1 MVLKLSMK
9 IIIHRY
15 VHLKELLESLGALFI
30 ASIIAIPILTIFYMA
45 LSSEKNIW
53 PHLSSTV
60 LPGYII
66 TTLIVL
72 SGVGVITL
80 IIGIGL
86 AWVITVYDFPMRR
99 TLEWLCLIPLAMP
112 TYIIAYTYGE
122 IFDYPG
128 FLQSALRFI
137 FGWQSS
143 KDYWFP
149 NIYSTGGV
157 IFVMSFVL
165 YPYIYLTS
173 RAAFLRQSM
182 TLIEVSNT
190 LGYSLSSSFFRVA
203 LPMARPAIIIGLI
216 LVMMES
222 MNEFAAFEY
231 YGVNTLSVGVYVT
244 WLEKNN
250 LSGAAQIA
258 IFMLIFIFLL
268 MLIERKLRNK
278 RSFVQ
283 KNNNTIATNRYKLT
297 GIRAYMLLIICLLPI
312 MIGFIFP
319 SIVLID
325 FIIQRYYEID
335 IIKYITLVF
344 NSIYL
349 SSFAAI
355 LTLIISI
362 YLVNVSFSSNNFII
376 KLSIGISRLGYAL
389 PGVVLALGIIVPMI
403 TFDNFLKSLL
413 GDFFG
418 ITTGLIISGTAIG
431 VLYAYIVRF
440 LTIAYG
446 TIESGFSTLN
456 PDLGD
461 AARVLGRSRLETLV
475 GIQLPIIKPA
485 LIAAVLLVFVDSM
498 KELPATLLL
507 RPFNFDT
514 LATHVY
520 TYASLSAL
528 EDAALPAL
536 TIVAVGIIPIIVIN
550 RVLMSS
556 TKS

>member
-1 MVLKLSMK
+1 MK
-9 IIIHRY
+9 ALIKNVDI
-15 VHLKELLESLGALFI
+15 KELLESLGALFI
-30 ASIIAIPILTIFYMA
+30 AAIIAIPILTIFYMA

-60 LPGYII
+60 LPGYIT

-72 SGVGVITL
+72 FGVGLITL
-80 IIGIGL
+80 VLGIGL
-86 AWVITVYDFPMRR
+86 AWIVTVYNFPFRR
-99 TLEWLCLIPLAMP
+99 ILEWLCLIPLAMP

-128 FLQSALRFI
+128 FLQSSLRFI
-137 FGWQSS
+137 FGWQSY

-149 NIYSTGGV
+149 DIYSNGGV

-165 YPYIYLTS
+165 YPYVYLTS
-173 RAAFLRQSM
+173 RAAFLRQSIS
-182 TLIEVSNT
+182 LIEVSNT
-190 LGYSLSSSFFRVA
+190 LGYSLTSSFFRIA

-231 YGVNTLSVGVYVT
+231 YGVNTLSVGVYIT

-258 IFMLIFIFLL
+258 IFMLIFVFLL
-268 MLIERKLRNK
+268 MIIERKLRNK

-283 KNNNTIATNRYKLT
+283 KNNNTLAINRVQLV
-297 GIRAYMLLIICLLPI
+297 GLRAYIISMICFLPI
-312 MIGFIFP
+312 LIGFIFP
-319 SIVLID
+319 SIVLLD

-335 IIKYITLVF
+335 IIKYLHLVL

-349 SSFAAI
+349 SSFAAF
-355 LTLIISI
+355 LTLVISI
-362 YLVNVSFSSNNFII
+362 YLINVSISSNNFII
-376 KLSIGISRLGYAL
+376 KLSIGVSRLGYAL
-389 PGVVLALGIIVPMI
+389 PGVVLALGIIVPVI
-403 TFDNFLKSLL
+403 TVDNFLKGLI
-413 GDFFG
+413 GDVFG
-418 ITTGLIISGTAIG
+418 ISMGLIISGTAIG

-446 TIESGFSTLN
+446 TIESGFSALN
-456 PDLGD
+456 PDLG
-461 AARVLGRSRLETLV
+461 AASRVLGRSRIQTLL

-528 EDAALPAL
+528 EDAALPAM
-536 TIVAVGIIPIIVIN
+536 TIVAVGIIPIIFIN
-550 RVLMSS
+550 RVLMRSIGS
-556 TKS
+556 

>member
-1 MVLKLSMK
+1 MK
-9 IIIHRY
+9 ALIKNVDI
-15 VHLKELLESLGALFI
+15 KELLESLGALFI
-30 ASIIAIPILTIFYMA
+30 AAIIAIPILTIFYMA

-72 SGVGVITL
+72 FGVGLITL
-80 IIGIGL
+80 VIGIGL
-86 AWVITVYDFPMRR
+86 AWIVTVYNFPFRR
-99 TLEWLCLIPLAMP
+99 ILEWLCLIPLAMP

-128 FLQSALRFI
+128 FLQSSLRFI
-137 FGWQSS
+137 FGWQSY

-149 NIYSTGGV
+149 DIYSNGGV

-165 YPYIYLTS
+165 YPYVYLTS
-173 RAAFLRQSM
+173 RAAFLRQSIS
-182 TLIEVSNT
+182 LIEVSST
-190 LGYSLSSSFFRVA
+190 LGYSLTSSFFRIA

-258 IFMLIFIFLL
+258 IFMLIFVFLL
-268 MLIERKLRNK
+268 MIIERKLRNK

-283 KNNNTIATNRYKLT
+283 KNNNTLAINRVQLV
-297 GIRAYMLLIICLLPI
+297 GLRAYIISMICFLPI
-312 MIGFIFP
+312 LIGFIFP
-319 SIVLID
+319 SIVLLD

-335 IIKYITLVF
+335 IIKYLHLVL

-349 SSFAAI
+349 SSFAAF
-355 LTLIISI
+355 LTLVISI
-362 YLVNVSFSSNNFII
+362 YLINVSISSNNFII
-376 KLSIGISRLGYAL
+376 KLSIGVSRLGYAL
-389 PGVVLALGIIVPMI
+389 PGVVLALGIIVPVI
-403 TFDNFLKSLL
+403 TVDNFLKGLI
-413 GDFFG
+413 GDVFG
-418 ITTGLIISGTAIG
+418 ISMGLIISGTAIG

-446 TIESGFSTLN
+446 TIESGFSALN
-456 PDLGD
+456 PDLG
-461 AARVLGRSRLETLV
+461 AASRVLGRSRIQTLL

-520 TYASLSAL
+520 TYASLSSL
-528 EDAALPAL
+528 EDAALPAM
-536 TIVAVGIIPIIVIN
+536 TIVAVGIIPIIFIN
-550 RVLMSS
+550 RVLMRSIGS
-556 TKS
+556 

>member
-1 MVLKLSMK
+1 MK
-9 IIIHRY
+9 ALIKNVDI
-15 VHLKELLESLGALFI
+15 KELLESLGALFI
-30 ASIIAIPILTIFYMA
+30 AAIIAIPILTIFYMA

-72 SGVGVITL
+72 FGVGLITL
-80 IIGIGL
+80 VIGIGL
-86 AWVITVYDFPMRR
+86 AWIVTVYNFPFRR
-99 TLEWLCLIPLAMP
+99 ILEWLCLIPLAMP

-128 FLQSALRFI
+128 FLQSSLRFI
-137 FGWQSS
+137 FGWQSY

-149 NIYSTGGV
+149 DIYSNGGV

-165 YPYIYLTS
+165 YPYVYLTS
-173 RAAFLRQSM
+173 RAAFLRQSIS
-182 TLIEVSNT
+182 LIEVSST
-190 LGYSLSSSFFRVA
+190 LGYSLTSSFFRIA

-258 IFMLIFIFLL
+258 IFMLIFVFLL
-268 MLIERKLRNK
+268 MIIERKLRNK

-283 KNNNTIATNRYKLT
+283 KNNNTLAINRVQLV
-297 GIRAYMLLIICLLPI
+297 GLRAYIISMICFLPI
-312 MIGFIFP
+312 LIGFIFP
-319 SIVLID
+319 SIVLLD

-335 IIKYITLVF
+335 IIKYLQLVL

-349 SSFAAI
+349 SSFAAF
-355 LTLIISI
+355 LTLVISI
-362 YLVNVSFSSNNFII
+362 YLINVSISSNNFII
-376 KLSIGISRLGYAL
+376 KLSIGVSRLGYAL
-389 PGVVLALGIIVPMI
+389 PGVVLALGIIVPVI
-403 TFDNFLKSLL
+403 TVDNFLKGLI
-413 GDFFG
+413 GDVFG
-418 ITTGLIISGTAIG
+418 ISMGLIISGTAIG

-446 TIESGFSTLN
+446 TIESGFSALN
-456 PDLGD
+456 PDLG
-461 AARVLGRSRLETLV
+461 AASRVLGRSRIQTLL

-498 KELPATLLL
+498 KEFPATLLL

-520 TYASLSAL
+520 TYASLSSL
-528 EDAALPAL
+528 EDAALPAM
-536 TIVAVGIIPIIVIN
+536 TIVAVGIIPIIFIN
-550 RVLMSS
+550 RVLMRSIGS
-556 TKS
+556 

>member
-1 MVLKLSMK
+1 MKL
-9 IIIHRY
+9 ITNRY
-15 VHLKELLESLGALFI
+15 INLRELLESLGALFI
-30 ASIIAIPILTIFYMA
+30 AGIISVPILTIFYMA
-45 LSSEKNIW
+45 LSSDKNIW

-72 SGVGVITL
+72 FGVGLITL
-80 IIGIGL
+80 IIGVGL
-86 AWVITVYDFPMRR
+86 AWAVTIFDFPFRK

-122 IFDYPG
+122 MFDYAGLP
-128 FLQSALRFI
+128 QSILRNL
-137 FGWQSS
+137 FGWQSI

-149 NIYSTGGV
+149 DIYTTGGA
-157 IFVMSFVL
+157 IFVISFVL

-173 RAAFLRQSM
+173 RAAFLRQSV
-182 TLIEVSNT
+182 TLIEVSHT
-190 LGYSLSSSFFRVA
+190 LGYSLKASFFRVA

-216 LVMMES
+216 LVMMEC

-244 WLEKNN
+244 WLEKNS
-250 LSGAAQIA
+250 LGGAAQIA
-258 IFMLIFIFLL
+258 IFMLLFVFS
-268 MLIERKLRNK
+268 LILVERKLRNN

-283 KNNNTIATNRYKLT
+283 NNKNTIANNRVKLD
-297 GIRAYMLLIICLLPI
+297 GLKPYFILFICLLPI

-335 IIKYITLVF
+335 IYKYMHLVF

-355 LTLIISI
+355 LTLVISI
-362 YLVNVSFSSNNFII
+362 YLVNVYYSSNNLII

-389 PGVVLALGIIVPMI
+389 PGVVIALGIIVPII
-403 TFDNFLKSLL
+403 TFDNFLKNLF
-413 GDFFG
+413 GNFFG
-418 ITTGLIISGTAIG
+418 ISMGLIISGTAIG
-431 VLYAYIVRF
+431 VLYAYIIRF

-456 PDLGD
+456 PDLSS
-461 AARVLGRSRLETLV
+461 AARVLGRSRFEALV

-485 LIAAVLLVFVDSM
+485 IIAAVLLVFVDSM

-528 EDAALPAL
+528 EEAALPAM
-536 TIVAVGIIPIIVIN
+536 TIVLAGIIPIILIN
-550 RVLMSS
+550 RVLMRNTVS
-556 TKS
+556 

>member
-1 MVLKLSMK
+1 MK
-9 IIIHRY
+9 ALIKNVDI
-15 VHLKELLESLGALFI
+15 KELLESLGALFI
-30 ASIIAIPILTIFYMA
+30 AAIIAIPILTIFYMA

-72 SGVGVITL
+72 FGVGLITL
-80 IIGIGL
+80 VIGIGL
-86 AWVITVYDFPMRR
+86 AWIVTVYNFPFRR
-99 TLEWLCLIPLAMP
+99 ILEWLCLIPLAMP

-128 FLQSALRFI
+128 FLQSSLRFI
-137 FGWQSS
+137 FGWQSY

-149 NIYSTGGV
+149 DIYSNGGV

-165 YPYIYLTS
+165 YPYVYLTS
-173 RAAFLRQSM
+173 RAAFLRQSIS
-182 TLIEVSNT
+182 LIEVSST
-190 LGYSLSSSFFRVA
+190 LGYSLTSSFFRIA

-258 IFMLIFIFLL
+258 IFMLIFVFLL
-268 MLIERKLRNK
+268 MIIERKLRNK

-283 KNNNTIATNRYKLT
+283 KNNNTLAINRVQLV
-297 GIRAYMLLIICLLPI
+297 GLRAYIISMICFLPI
-312 MIGFIFP
+312 LIGFIFP
-319 SIVLID
+319 SIVLLD

-335 IIKYITLVF
+335 ITKYLQLVL

-349 SSFAAI
+349 SSFAAF
-355 LTLIISI
+355 LTLVISI
-362 YLVNVSFSSNNFII
+362 YLINVSISSNNFII
-376 KLSIGISRLGYAL
+376 KLSIGVSRLGYAL
-389 PGVVLALGIIVPMI
+389 PGVVLALGIIVPVI
-403 TFDNFLKSLL
+403 TVDNFLKGLI
-413 GDFFG
+413 GDVFG
-418 ITTGLIISGTAIG
+418 ISMGLIISGTAIG

-446 TIESGFSTLN
+446 TIESGFSALN
-456 PDLGD
+456 PDLG
-461 AARVLGRSRLETLV
+461 AASRVLGRSRIQTLL

-520 TYASLSAL
+520 TYASLSSL
-528 EDAALPAL
+528 EDAALPAM
-536 TIVAVGIIPIIVIN
+536 TIVAVGIIPIIFIN
-550 RVLMSS
+550 RVLMRSIGS
-556 TKS
+556 

>member
-1 MVLKLSMK
+1 MK
-9 IIIHRY
+9 ALIKNVDI
-15 VHLKELLESLGALFI
+15 KELLESLGALFI
-30 ASIIAIPILTIFYMA
+30 AAIIAIPILTIFYMA

-72 SGVGVITL
+72 FGVGLITL
-80 IIGIGL
+80 VIGIGL
-86 AWVITVYDFPMRR
+86 AWIVTVYNFPFRR
-99 TLEWLCLIPLAMP
+99 ILEWLCLIPLAMP

-128 FLQSALRFI
+128 FLQSSLRFI
-137 FGWQSS
+137 FGWQSY

-149 NIYSTGGV
+149 DIYSNGGV

-165 YPYIYLTS
+165 YPYVYLTS
-173 RAAFLRQSM
+173 RAAFLRQSIS
-182 TLIEVSNT
+182 LIEVSST
-190 LGYSLSSSFFRVA
+190 LGYSLTSSFFRIA

-231 YGVNTLSVGVYVT
+231 YGVNTLSVGVYIT

-258 IFMLIFIFLL
+258 IFMLIFVFLL
-268 MLIERKLRNK
+268 MIIERKLRNK

-283 KNNNTIATNRYKLT
+283 KNNNTLAINRVQLV
-297 GIRAYMLLIICLLPI
+297 GLRAYIISMICFLPI
-312 MIGFIFP
+312 LIGFIFP
-319 SIVLID
+319 SIVLLD

-335 IIKYITLVF
+335 IIKYLHLVL

-349 SSFAAI
+349 SSFAAF
-355 LTLIISI
+355 LTLVISI
-362 YLVNVSFSSNNFII
+362 YLINVSISSNNFII
-376 KLSIGISRLGYAL
+376 KLSIGVSRLGYAL
-389 PGVVLALGIIVPMI
+389 PGVVLALGIIVPVI
-403 TFDNFLKSLL
+403 TVDNFLKGLI
-413 GDFFG
+413 GDVFG
-418 ITTGLIISGTAIG
+418 ISMGLIISGTAIG

-446 TIESGFSTLN
+446 TIESGFSALN
-456 PDLGD
+456 PDLG
-461 AARVLGRSRLETLV
+461 AASRVLGRSRIQTLL

-520 TYASLSAL
+520 TYASLSSL
-528 EDAALPAL
+528 EDAALPAM
-536 TIVAVGIIPIIVIN
+536 TIVAVGIIPIIFIN
-550 RVLMSS
+550 RVLMRSIGS
-556 TKS
+556 

>member
-1 MVLKLSMK
+1 MK
-9 IIIHRY
+9 ALIKNVDI
-15 VHLKELLESLGALFI
+15 KELLESLGALFI
-30 ASIIAIPILTIFYMA
+30 AAIIAIPILTIFYMA

-60 LPGYII
+60 LPGYIV

-72 SGVGVITL
+72 FGVGLITL
-80 IIGIGL
+80 VIGIGL
-86 AWVITVYDFPMRR
+86 AWIVTVYNFPFRR
-99 TLEWLCLIPLAMP
+99 ILEWLCLIPLAMP

-128 FLQSALRFI
+128 FLQSSLRFI
-137 FGWQSS
+137 FGWQSY

-149 NIYSTGGV
+149 DIYSNGGV

-165 YPYIYLTS
+165 YPYVYLTS
-173 RAAFLRQSM
+173 RAAFLRQSIS
-182 TLIEVSNT
+182 LIEVSNT
-190 LGYSLSSSFFRVA
+190 LGYSLTSSFFRIA

-258 IFMLIFIFLL
+258 IFMLIFVFLL
-268 MLIERKLRNK
+268 MIIERKLRNK

-283 KNNNTIATNRYKLT
+283 KNNNTLAINRVQLV
-297 GIRAYMLLIICLLPI
+297 GLRAYMVSMICFLPI
-312 MIGFIFP
+312 LIGFIFP
-319 SIVLID
+319 SIVLLD

-335 IIKYITLVF
+335 IIKYLHLVL

-349 SSFAAI
+349 SSFAAF
-355 LTLIISI
+355 LTLVISI
-362 YLVNVSFSSNNFII
+362 YLINVSISSNNFII
-376 KLSIGISRLGYAL
+376 KLSIGVSRLGYAL
-389 PGVVLALGIIVPMI
+389 PGVVLALGIIVPVI
-403 TFDNFLKSLL
+403 TVDNFLKGLI
-413 GDFFG
+413 GDVFG
-418 ITTGLIISGTAIG
+418 ISMGLIISGTAIG

-446 TIESGFSTLN
+446 TIESGFSALN
-456 PDLGD
+456 PDLG
-461 AARVLGRSRLETLV
+461 AASRVLGRSRIQTLL

-528 EDAALPAL
+528 EDAALPAM
-536 TIVAVGIIPIIVIN
+536 TIVAVGIVPIIFIN
-550 RVLMSS
+550 RVLMRSIGS
-556 TKS
+556 

>member
-1 MVLKLSMK
+1 MK
-9 IIIHRY
+9 ALIKNVDI
-15 VHLKELLESLGALFI
+15 KELLESLGALFI
-30 ASIIAIPILTIFYMA
+30 AAIIAIPILTIFYMA

-72 SGVGVITL
+72 FGVGLITL
-80 IIGIGL
+80 VLGIGL
-86 AWVITVYDFPMRR
+86 AWIVTVYNFPFRR
-99 TLEWLCLIPLAMP
+99 ILEWLCLIPLAMP

-128 FLQSALRFI
+128 FLQSSLRFI
-137 FGWQSS
+137 FGWQSY

-149 NIYSTGGV
+149 DIYSNGGV

-165 YPYIYLTS
+165 YPYVYLTS
-173 RAAFLRQSM
+173 RAAFLRQSIS
-182 TLIEVSNT
+182 LIEVSNT
-190 LGYSLSSSFFRVA
+190 LGYSLTSSFFRIA

-231 YGVNTLSVGVYVT
+231 YGVNTLSVGVYIT

-258 IFMLIFIFLL
+258 IFMLIFVFLL
-268 MLIERKLRNK
+268 MIIERKLRNK

-283 KNNNTIATNRYKLT
+283 KNNNTLAINRVQLV
-297 GIRAYMLLIICLLPI
+297 GLRAYIISMICFLPI
-312 MIGFIFP
+312 LIGFIFP
-319 SIVLID
+319 SIVLLD

-335 IIKYITLVF
+335 IIKYLHLVL

-349 SSFAAI
+349 SSFAAF
-355 LTLIISI
+355 LTLVISI
-362 YLVNVSFSSNNFII
+362 YLINVSISSNNFII
-376 KLSIGISRLGYAL
+376 KLSIGVSRLGYAL
-389 PGVVLALGIIVPMI
+389 PGVVLALGIIVPVI
-403 TFDNFLKSLL
+403 TVDNFLKGLI
-413 GDFFG
+413 GDVFG
-418 ITTGLIISGTAIG
+418 ISMGLIISGTAIG

-446 TIESGFSTLN
+446 TIESGFSALN
-456 PDLGD
+456 PDLG
-461 AARVLGRSRLETLV
+461 AASRVLGRSRIQTLL

-528 EDAALPAL
+528 EDAALPAM
-536 TIVAVGIIPIIVIN
+536 TIVAVGIIPIIFIN
-550 RVLMSS
+550 RVLMRSIGS
-556 TKS
+556 

>member
-1 MVLKLSMK
+1 MK
-9 IIIHRY
+9 ALIKNVDI
-15 VHLKELLESLGALFI
+15 KELLESLGALFI
-30 ASIIAIPILTIFYMA
+30 AAIIAIPILTIFYMA

-72 SGVGVITL
+72 FGVGLITL
-80 IIGIGL
+80 VIGIGL
-86 AWVITVYDFPMRR
+86 AWIVTVYNFPFRR
-99 TLEWLCLIPLAMP
+99 ILEWLCLIPLAMP

-128 FLQSALRFI
+128 FLQSSLRFI
-137 FGWQSS
+137 FGWQSY

-149 NIYSTGGV
+149 DIYSNGGV

-165 YPYIYLTS
+165 YPYVYLTS
-173 RAAFLRQSM
+173 RAAFLRQSIS
-182 TLIEVSNT
+182 LIEVSST
-190 LGYSLSSSFFRVA
+190 LGYSLTSSFFRIA

-258 IFMLIFIFLL
+258 IFMLIFVFLL
-268 MLIERKLRNK
+268 MIIERKLRNK

-283 KNNNTIATNRYKLT
+283 KNNNTLAINRVQLV
-297 GIRAYMLLIICLLPI
+297 GLRAYIISMICFLPI
-312 MIGFIFP
+312 LIGFIFP
-319 SIVLID
+319 SIVLLD

-335 IIKYITLVF
+335 IIKYLQLVL

-349 SSFAAI
+349 SSFAAF
-355 LTLIISI
+355 LTLVISI
-362 YLVNVSFSSNNFII
+362 YLINVSISSNNFII
-376 KLSIGISRLGYAL
+376 KLSIGVSRLGYAL
-389 PGVVLALGIIVPMI
+389 PGVVLALGIIVPVI
-403 TFDNFLKSLL
+403 TVDNFLKGLI
-413 GDFFG
+413 GDVFG
-418 ITTGLIISGTAIG
+418 ISMGLIISGTAIG

-446 TIESGFSTLN
+446 TIESGFSALN
-456 PDLGD
+456 PDLG
-461 AARVLGRSRLETLV
+461 AASRVLGRSRIQTLL

-520 TYASLSAL
+520 TYASLSSL
-528 EDAALPAL
+528 EDAALPAM
-536 TIVAVGIIPIIVIN
+536 TIVAVGIIPIIFIN
-550 RVLMSS
+550 RVLMRSISS
-556 TKS
+556 

>member
-1 MVLKLSMK
+1 MK
-9 IIIHRY
+9 ALIKNVDI
-15 VHLKELLESLGALFI
+15 KELLESLGALFI
-30 ASIIAIPILTIFYMA
+30 AAIIAIPILTIFYMA

-72 SGVGVITL
+72 FGVGLITL
-80 IIGIGL
+80 VIGIGL
-86 AWVITVYDFPMRR
+86 AWIVTVYNFPFRR
-99 TLEWLCLIPLAMP
+99 ILEWLCLIPLAMP

-128 FLQSALRFI
+128 FLQSSLRFI
-137 FGWQSS
+137 FGWQSY

-149 NIYSTGGV
+149 DIYSNGGV

-165 YPYIYLTS
+165 YPYVYLTS
-173 RAAFLRQSM
+173 RAAFLRQSIS
-182 TLIEVSNT
+182 LIEVSST
-190 LGYSLSSSFFRVA
+190 LGYSLTSSFFRIA

-258 IFMLIFIFLL
+258 IFMLIFVFLL
-268 MLIERKLRNK
+268 MIIERKLRNK

-283 KNNNTIATNRYKLT
+283 KNNNTLAINRVQLV
-297 GIRAYMLLIICLLPI
+297 GLRAYIISMICFLPI
-312 MIGFIFP
+312 LIGFIFP
-319 SIVLID
+319 SIVLLD

-335 IIKYITLVF
+335 IIKYLQLVL

-349 SSFAAI
+349 SSFAAF
-355 LTLIISI
+355 LTLVISI
-362 YLVNVSFSSNNFII
+362 YLINVSISSNNFII
-376 KLSIGISRLGYAL
+376 KLSIGVSRLGYAL
-389 PGVVLALGIIVPMI
+389 PGVVLALGIIVPVI
-403 TFDNFLKSLL
+403 TVDNFLKGLI
-413 GDFFG
+413 GDVFG
-418 ITTGLIISGTAIG
+418 ISMGLIISGTAIG

-446 TIESGFSTLN
+446 TIESGFSALN
-456 PDLGD
+456 PDLG
-461 AARVLGRSRLETLV
+461 AASRVLGRSRIQTLL

-520 TYASLSAL
+520 TYASLSSL
-528 EDAALPAL
+528 EDAALPAM
-536 TIVAVGIIPIIVIN
+536 TIVAVGIIPIIFIN
-550 RVLMSS
+550 RVLMRSIGS
-556 TKS
+556 

>member
-1 MVLKLSMK
+1 MK
-9 IIIHRY
+9 ALIKNVDI
-15 VHLKELLESLGALFI
+15 KELLESLGALFI
-30 ASIIAIPILTIFYMA
+30 AAIIAIPILTIFYMA

-72 SGVGVITL
+72 FGVGLITL
-80 IIGIGL
+80 VLGIGL
-86 AWVITVYDFPMRR
+86 AWIVTVYNFPFRR
-99 TLEWLCLIPLAMP
+99 ILEWLCLIPLAMP

-128 FLQSALRFI
+128 FLQSSLRFI
-137 FGWQSS
+137 FGWQSY

-149 NIYSTGGV
+149 DIYSNGGV

-165 YPYIYLTS
+165 YPYVYLTS
-173 RAAFLRQSM
+173 RAAFLRQSIS
-182 TLIEVSNT
+182 LIEVSNT
-190 LGYSLSSSFFRVA
+190 LGYSLTSSFFRIA

-231 YGVNTLSVGVYVT
+231 YGVNTLSVGVYIT

-258 IFMLIFIFLL
+258 IFMLIFVFLL
-268 MLIERKLRNK
+268 MIIERKLRNK

-283 KNNNTIATNRYKLT
+283 KNNNTLAINRVQLV
-297 GIRAYMLLIICLLPI
+297 GLRAYIVSMICFLPI
-312 MIGFIFP
+312 LIGFIFP
-319 SIVLID
+319 SIVLLD

-335 IIKYITLVF
+335 IIKYLHLVL

-349 SSFAAI
+349 SSFAAF
-355 LTLIISI
+355 LTLVISI
-362 YLVNVSFSSNNFII
+362 YLINVSISSNNFII
-376 KLSIGISRLGYAL
+376 KLSIGVSRLGYAL
-389 PGVVLALGIIVPMI
+389 PGVVLALGIIVPVI
-403 TFDNFLKSLL
+403 TVDNFLKGLI
-413 GDFFG
+413 GDVFG
-418 ITTGLIISGTAIG
+418 ISMGLIISGTAIG

-446 TIESGFSTLN
+446 TIESGFSALN
-456 PDLGD
+456 PDLG
-461 AARVLGRSRLETLV
+461 AASRVLGRSRIQTLL

-528 EDAALPAL
+528 EDAALPAM
-536 TIVAVGIIPIIVIN
+536 TIVAVGIVPIIFIN
-550 RVLMSS
+550 RVLMRSIGS
-556 TKS
+556 

>member
-1 MVLKLSMK
+1 MK
-9 IIIHRY
+9 ALIKNVDI
-15 VHLKELLESLGALFI
+15 KELLESLGALFI
-30 ASIIAIPILTIFYMA
+30 AAIIAIPILTIFYMA

-72 SGVGVITL
+72 FGVGLITL
-80 IIGIGL
+80 VIGIGL
-86 AWVITVYDFPMRR
+86 AWIVTVYNFPFRR
-99 TLEWLCLIPLAMP
+99 ILEWLCLIPLAMP

-128 FLQSALRFI
+128 FLQSSLRFI
-137 FGWQSS
+137 FGWQSY

-149 NIYSTGGV
+149 DIYSNGGV

-165 YPYIYLTS
+165 YPYVYLTS
-173 RAAFLRQSM
+173 RAAFLRQSIS
-182 TLIEVSNT
+182 LIEVSNT
-190 LGYSLSSSFFRVA
+190 LGYSLTSSFFRIA

-258 IFMLIFIFLL
+258 IFMLIFVFLL
-268 MLIERKLRNK
+268 MIIERKLRNK

-283 KNNNTIATNRYKLT
+283 KNNNTLAINRVQLV
-297 GIRAYMLLIICLLPI
+297 GLRAYIISMICFLPI
-312 MIGFIFP
+312 LIGFIFP
-319 SIVLID
+319 SIVLLD

-335 IIKYITLVF
+335 IIKYLQLVL

-349 SSFAAI
+349 SSFAAF
-355 LTLIISI
+355 LTLVISI
-362 YLVNVSFSSNNFII
+362 YLINVSISSNNFII
-376 KLSIGISRLGYAL
+376 KLSIGVSRLGYAL
-389 PGVVLALGIIVPMI
+389 PGVVLALGIIVPVI
-403 TFDNFLKSLL
+403 TVDNFLKGLI
-413 GDFFG
+413 GDVFG
-418 ITTGLIISGTAIG
+418 ISMGLIISGTAIG

-446 TIESGFSTLN
+446 TIESGFSALN
-456 PDLGD
+456 PDLG
-461 AARVLGRSRLETLV
+461 AASRVLGRSRIQTLL

-520 TYASLSAL
+520 TYASLSSL
-528 EDAALPAL
+528 EDAALPAM
-536 TIVAVGIIPIIVIN
+536 TIVAVGIIPIIFIN
-550 RVLMSS
+550 RVLMRSIGS
-556 TKS
+556 

>member
-1 MVLKLSMK
+1 MK
-9 IIIHRY
+9 ALIKNVDI
-15 VHLKELLESLGALFI
+15 KELLESLGALFI
-30 ASIIAIPILTIFYMA
+30 AAIIAIPILTIFYMA

-72 SGVGVITL
+72 FGVGLITL
-80 IIGIGL
+80 VIGIGL
-86 AWVITVYDFPMRR
+86 AWIVTVYNFPFRR
-99 TLEWLCLIPLAMP
+99 ILEWLCLIPLAMP

-128 FLQSALRFI
+128 FLQSSLRFI
-137 FGWQSS
+137 FGWQSY

-149 NIYSTGGV
+149 DIYSNGGV

-165 YPYIYLTS
+165 YPYVYLTS
-173 RAAFLRQSM
+173 RAAFLRQSIS
-182 TLIEVSNT
+182 LIEVSNT
-190 LGYSLSSSFFRVA
+190 LGYSLTSSFFRIA

-258 IFMLIFIFLL
+258 IFMLIFVFLL
-268 MLIERKLRNK
+268 MIIERKLRNK

-283 KNNNTIATNRYKLT
+283 KNNNTLAINRVQLV
-297 GIRAYMLLIICLLPI
+297 GLRAYIISMICFLPI
-312 MIGFIFP
+312 LIGFIFP
-319 SIVLID
+319 SIVLLD

-335 IIKYITLVF
+335 IIKYLHLVL

-349 SSFAAI
+349 SSFAAF
-355 LTLIISI
+355 LTLVISI
-362 YLVNVSFSSNNFII
+362 YLINVSISSNNFII
-376 KLSIGISRLGYAL
+376 KLSIGVSRLGYAL
-389 PGVVLALGIIVPMI
+389 PGVVLALGIIVPVI
-403 TFDNFLKSLL
+403 TVDNFLKGLI
-413 GDFFG
+413 GDVFG
-418 ITTGLIISGTAIG
+418 ISMGLIISGTAIG

-446 TIESGFSTLN
+446 TIESGFSALN
-456 PDLGD
+456 PDLG
-461 AARVLGRSRLETLV
+461 AASRVLGRSRIQTLL

-528 EDAALPAL
+528 EDAALPAM
-536 TIVAVGIIPIIVIN
+536 TIVAVGIVPIIFIN
-550 RVLMSS
+550 RVLMRSIGS
-556 TKS
+556 

>member
-1 MVLKLSMK
+1 MK
-9 IIIHRY
+9 ALIKNVDI
-15 VHLKELLESLGALFI
+15 KELLESLGALFI
-30 ASIIAIPILTIFYMA
+30 AAIIAIPILTIFYMA

-72 SGVGVITL
+72 FGVGLITL
-80 IIGIGL
+80 VIGIGL
-86 AWVITVYDFPMRR
+86 AWIVTVYNFPFRR
-99 TLEWLCLIPLAMP
+99 ILEWLCLIPLAMP

-128 FLQSALRFI
+128 FLQSSLRFI
-137 FGWQSS
+137 FGWQSY

-149 NIYSTGGV
+149 DIYSNGGV

-165 YPYIYLTS
+165 YPYVYLTS
-173 RAAFLRQSM
+173 RAAFLRQSIS
-182 TLIEVSNT
+182 LIEVSST
-190 LGYSLSSSFFRVA
+190 LGYSLTSSFFRIA

-258 IFMLIFIFLL
+258 IFMLIFVFLL
-268 MLIERKLRNK
+268 MIIERKLRNK

-283 KNNNTIATNRYKLT
+283 KNNNTLAINRVQLV
-297 GIRAYMLLIICLLPI
+297 GLRAYIISMICFLPI
-312 MIGFIFP
+312 LIGFIFP
-319 SIVLID
+319 SIVLLD

-335 IIKYITLVF
+335 IIKYLQLVL

-349 SSFAAI
+349 SSFAAF
-355 LTLIISI
+355 LTLVISI
-362 YLVNVSFSSNNFII
+362 YLINVSISSNNFII
-376 KLSIGISRLGYAL
+376 KLSIGVSRLGYAL
-389 PGVVLALGIIVPMI
+389 PGVVLALGIIIPVI
-403 TFDNFLKSLL
+403 TVDNFLKGLI
-413 GDFFG
+413 GDVFG
-418 ITTGLIISGTAIG
+418 ISMGLIISGTAIG

-446 TIESGFSTLN
+446 TIESGFSALN
-456 PDLGD
+456 PDLG
-461 AARVLGRSRLETLV
+461 AASRVLGRSRIQTLL

-520 TYASLSAL
+520 TYASLSSL
-528 EDAALPAL
+528 EDAALPAM
-536 TIVAVGIIPIIVIN
+536 TIVAVGIIPIIFIN
-550 RVLMSS
+550 RVLMRSIGS
-556 TKS
+556 